1 MQYAINGHC
10 PKTLTD
16 DYFIAPSADV
26 IGDVE
31 IGDKV
36 SIWFQCV
43 LRGDNDTISIGAG
56 TNIQDGSII
65 HVDDGVPCK
74 IGEGVTVGHKVMLH
88 GCTIGDNTLIGMN
101 ATVLNGA
108 IIGKNCIIGAGALI
122 TEGKEIPD
130 NSLVMGAP
138 GKVVKQVTQEQ
149 AELLKAS
156 SAHYV
161 GNGENYRH
169 HLSKMNFE

>member
-10 PKTLTD
+10 PKTATD
-16 DYFIAPSADV
+16 NYFIAPSADL
-26 IGDVE
+26 IGNIE
-31 IGDKV
+31 IGDGV

-43 LRGDNDTISIGAG
+43 LRGDNDKITLGEKS
-56 TNIQDGSII
+56 NIQDGTII
-65 HVDDGVPCK
+65 HVDEGVPCT
-74 IGEGVTVGHKVMLH
+74 IGSGVTVGHKVMLH

-108 IIGKNCIIGAGALI
+108 VIGKNCVIGAGALI

-138 GKVVKQVTQEQ
+138 GKIVKQVTEQQ
-149 AELLKAS
+149 AEMLKAS
-156 SAHYV
+156 AAHYV
-161 GNGENYRH
+161 NNGENYRH
-169 HLSKMNFE
+169 HLNKVNL